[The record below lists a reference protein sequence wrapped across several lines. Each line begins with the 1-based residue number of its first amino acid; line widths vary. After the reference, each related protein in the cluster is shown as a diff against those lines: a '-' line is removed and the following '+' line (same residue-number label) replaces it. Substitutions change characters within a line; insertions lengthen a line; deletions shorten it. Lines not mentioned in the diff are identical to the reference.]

1 MLFRVLLIHV
11 LELPLI
17 ISCQILDIM
26 IVLSFQLLL
35 RSLFIELQSA
45 FLLIFFN
52 HGSPDSFVCKRLVR
66 VMFIYGVRLPVNP
79 VEVLTARLILV

>member
-1 MLFRVLLIHV
+1 
-11 LELPLI
+11 
-17 ISCQILDIM
+17 M

-52 HGSPDSFVCKRLVR
+52 HGSPDSFVCKGLVR

-79 VEVLTARLILV
+79 VEVLTAQLILA